1 MKKLILLLL
10 SVLILFSAAA
20 AENISEQEY
29 INRRTYNRNKLELA
43 VKTRLIDIKRRE
55 TQTDIDTTTYTLEA
69 YTYTYGTIATSSL
82 ARAETKEITDWYIY
96 KGRVRKLSDFDF
108 LDLVGDYKT
117 LARISEIDNRKSSMR
132 MIGNISI
139 GAGLAAMIGGA
150 AFSADQPV
158 ISAGAVATA
167 IGFFINAF
175 NMSPPHYIQPDYA
188 QEKIDD
194 YNLALKKKLNL
205 PLEYE

>member
-1 MKKLILLLL
+1 MFILC
-10 SVLILFSAAA
+10 SAAA
-20 AENISEQEY
+20 AEDISEQEY

-43 VKTRLIDIKRRE
+43 VKTRFVDIKRRE

-82 ARAETKEITDWYIY
+82 AQAETKEITDWYIY
-96 KGRVRKLSDFDF
+96 KGRVRKLSDFEF
-108 LDLVGDYKT
+108 LDLVGDYNM
-117 LARISEIDNRKSSMR
+117 LARISEIDSRKSSMR

-150 AFSADQPV
+150 AFSADQAV

-167 IGFFINAF
+167 LGFFINAF
-175 NMSPPHYIQPDYA
+175 NMSPHHYIQPDYA
-188 QEKIDD
+188 QEKIDN
-194 YNLALKKKLNL
+194 YNLDLKKRLDL
-205 PLEYE
+205 PINYE